1 MEKRR
6 SEDDYLFLVYDT
18 WWTMLRLTRMGKE
31 EKSRSK
37 LKRLE
42 QDRQDEEK
50 KIGQLR
56 TIWNLKFNKEA
67 AGYMRSVSQDV
78 FGIEEFR
85 EIHLIEALEEVIR
98 MG

>member
-42 QDRQDEEK
+42 QDRQDEE
-50 KIGQLR
+50 R
-56 TIWNLKFNKEA
+56 
-67 AGYMRSVSQDV
+67 R
-78 FGIEEFR
+78 
-85 EIHLIEALEEVIR
+85 
-98 MG
+98 

>member
-1 MEKRR
+1 MWIEKSRF
-6 SEDDYLFLVYDT
+6 EDNYLFLVYDT

-50 KIGQLR
+50 KIR
-56 TIWNLKFNKEA
+56 TVKENT
-67 AGYMRSVSQDV
+67 
-78 FGIEEFR
+78 EL
-85 EIHLIEALEEVIR
+85 EIQ
-98 MG
+98 